1 MVSTVVQLGGVLV
14 LAGLF
19 VLLRQFV
26 LRRAYFSAWTSAW
39 LALTLALSAVVL
51 RFNVLPGLGEVSEQS
66 ISVRIAY
73 HVYQAAKLAA
83 FAWFVDGTRTYV
95 MGRRGLARSPLLW
108 AGVLLYSVASVVVSR
123 DQAGVV
129 VWQAP
134 LAAVALGY
142 CALALLR
149 LPLPRRSA
157 GTISSGFGFAF
168 LAVLWTTYAFVFGL
182 SAFQVALPRLAAFVI
197 AANPYFDLLGSI
209 ALGYGMILVLM
220 EDSKREVDDAQGALR
235 AAHDGLRRAA
245 LYDPLTGV
253 MNRSAFTEGLGLD
266 MARASYG
273 TVVLLDLDNL
283 KEVNDEYGHAGGDM
297 LLRACADT
305 LRLAL
310 RQTDRLYRWG
320 GDEFLLVLPMARAAD
335 VQPRFEQVIVNAGP
349 LHPGGESSVVR
360 LAASVGAADFASYDD
375 LRSAI
380 DRADTLMYR
389 QKHERKRAV
398 AAPAAAML
406 TPPTPPGIP
415 VVGR

>member
-1 MVSTVVQLGGVLV
+1 MVSTLVQLGGVCV

-19 VLLRQFV
+19 VLLRRFV

-39 LALTLALSAVVL
+39 LALTAALGAIAL
-51 RFNVLPGLGEVSEQS
+51 RFNVLPWLSGGSVTEQD
-66 ISVRIAY
+66 ILVRAVY
-73 HVYQAAKLAA
+73 YVYQVAKLAA
-83 FAWFVDGTRTYV
+83 FVWFVDGIRMFV
-95 MGRRGLARSPLLW
+95 LGRRELAQSRVLW
-108 AGVLLYSVASVVVSR
+108 AGVLIYAVLSVTFSP
-123 DQAGVV
+123 DQAAVV

-134 LAAVALGY
+134 IAVAALTY
-142 CALALLR
+142 CARQLLT
-149 LPLPRRSA
+149 LPYPRRSA
-157 GTISSGFGFAF
+157 GTVSSGLAFAF
-168 LAVLWTTYAFVFGL
+168 LATLWAIYGLVFSLYVFRAG
-182 SAFQVALPRLAAFVI
+182 AVPVI
-197 AANPYFDLLGSI
+197 AGYVVTANPYLDLAGSI
-209 ALGYGMILVLM
+209 ALGYGMILMLM
-220 EDSKREVDDAQGALR
+220 EDSKREVNDAQAALR

-297 LLRACADT
+297 LLRGCAEA

-335 VQPRFEQVIVNAGP
+335 VQRRFERVIADAGP
-349 LHPGGESSVVR
+349 LHPGSEGNTVR
-360 LAASVGAADFASYDD
+360 LAASVGAADFSSYDD

-380 DRADTLMYR
+380 DRADSLMYR
-389 QKHERKRAV
+389 QKHERKRS
-398 AAPAAAML
+398 AAEKAGH
-406 TPPTPPGIP
+406 PTPGGTPL
-415 VVGR
+415 VGR